1 MIKNISGLLV
11 FGAVL
16 LSMQGCAPSVY
27 AVDRPETSPY
37 VLYGEEEHEEPGINI
52 IDRRDDRFTSF
63 TSGALPMGLTHNG
76 ETLDP
81 IDFLEQYTVEEL
93 AARGISVSEE
103 SSGATD
109 VGINKI
115 VMRNHRTTGFSPFT
129 TVTMLCADIQA
140 PDGSSHRAGAF
151 IMRGKVPVWSFNEV
165 IEPTMNQPL
174 ELLVK
179 ELAAKI
185 NMVLYGHVASDETVR
200 MLIDKINAD
209 PAAALAY
216 LDVYE
221 LGFSNNPMAIEAL
234 VEMTGSPHEYIRLA
248 AISSLG
254 TINAHGQVE
263 QLIALFNGDSH
274 WQDKAM
280 AVKSLGDIAAMGD
293 ERALTFL
300 QNDVEPKLQGESAT
314 GAEWAREIL
323 GLYLRS

>member
-1 MIKNISGLLV
+1 MLTRKSALLV
-11 FGAVL
+11 FGVL
-16 LSMQGCAPSVY
+16 LLSLQGCAPSVY
-27 AVDRPETSPY
+27 AVDPPEASPY
-37 VLYGEEEHEEPGINI
+37 VFGGSEVKGASRLNI
-52 IDRRDDRFTSF
+52 IDQRDDQYTSF
-63 TSGALPMGLTHNG
+63 TSGSLPMGLTHRG

-81 IDFLEQYTVEEL
+81 VDFLAKYTIEEL
-93 AARGISVSEE
+93 VARGIPVTAD
-103 SSGATD
+103 SSDATD
-109 VGINKI
+109 VEINKI
-115 VMRNHRTTGFSPFT
+115 VMRNHRSTGFSPFT
-129 TVTMLCADIQA
+129 TVTMLCADILT
-140 PDGSSHRAGAF
+140 PNGEHRAGAF

-185 NMVLYGHVASDETVR
+185 NMVLYGQSASDATVQ
-200 MLIDKINAD
+200 MLIDKVNAD

-221 LGFSNNPMAIEAL
+221 LGFSNNPTAIDAL
-234 VEMTGSPHEYIRLA
+234 LEMTRSSHEYIRLA

-254 TINAHGQVE
+254 TINAHGQVN
-263 QLIALFNGDSH
+263 QLIEIFNGDGI
-274 WQDKAM
+274 WQDRAM
-280 AVKSLGDIAAMGD
+280 AVKSLGDIAAMGN
-293 ERALTFL
+293 ERAMTFL